1 MNARVLLGI
10 PSGGSVKTKTM
21 MSIIQVLFQTQA
33 EITLVEREG
42 ALGPDN
48 RNHLAQM
55 ALDGD
60 YTHLFLVDAD
70 MSFPGDTLERLLAH
84 KKDLIGA
91 SYNYRAFPRKTVV
104 KLLDSQGGMYAPP
117 SELHAREVFKCYAI
131 GSGLKLVSTQA
142 LAHIPRPWFALD
154 FDKDG
159 MLSVSDDVWF
169 CQQARRVGIDT
180 WCDPTI
186 KAGHIGECEF

>member
-1 MNARVLLGI
+1 MGNRVLLGI

-21 MSIIQVLFQTQA
+21 MSIIQVLFQIQA

-55 ALDGD
+55 ALDGG

-70 MSFPGDTLERLLAH
+70 MSFPGDTLDRLLARN
-84 KKDLIGA
+84 KDLIGA
-91 SYNYRAFPRKTVV
+91 AYNYRQFPRATVV
-104 KLLDSQGGMYAPP
+104 KMRRADGTIYSP
-117 SELHAREVFKCYAI
+117 SFPLPAEPFTCLSI
-131 GSGLKLVSTQA
+131 GSGCKLVTTSA
-142 LAHIPRPWFALD
+142 LAHMPRPWFGLD

-169 CQQARRVGIDT
+169 CQQAARVGIET
-180 WCDPTI
+180 FCDPTI
-186 KAGHIGECEF
+186 RAGHIGSFEF

>member
-1 MNARVLLGI
+1 MSNTRVLLGI

-21 MSIIQVLFQTQA
+21 FSIFQVLFQTTAAQ
-33 EITLVEREG
+33 ITLAERQG

-55 ALDGD
+55 ALDGG

-70 MSFPGDTLERLLAH
+70 MSFPGDILERLLAH
-84 KKDLIGA
+84 NKDLIGA
-91 SYNYRAFPRKTVV
+91 AYNYRAFPRRTVV
-104 KLLDSQGGMYAPP
+104 KIKRDGQVYSPDRLPESLFSC
-117 SELHAREVFKCYAI
+117 HAI

-159 MLSVSDDVWF
+159 MLSVSDDSWF
-169 CQQARRVGIDT
+169 CQQARKVGIQT
-180 WCDPTI
+180 FCDPTI
-186 KAGHIGECEF
+186 EAKHIGEYEY

>member
-1 MNARVLLGI
+1 MIAKVLLGI

-21 MSIIQVLFQTQA
+21 FSIFQVLFQTTEAQ
-33 EITLVEREG
+33 ITLAERQG

-55 ALDGD
+55 ALEGD

-70 MSFPGDTLERLLAH
+70 MSFPGDTLTKLLSRG
-84 KKDLIGA
+84 KDLIGA
-91 SYNYRAFPRKTVV
+91 AYNYRALPRRTVV
-104 KLLDSQGGMYAPP
+104 KMHQDGRIYSPERLPESLFP
-117 SELHAREVFKCYAI
+117 CYAI
-131 GSGLKLVSTQA
+131 GSGVKLVTTHA
-142 LAHIPRPWFALD
+142 LAHMPRPWFALD

-169 CQQARRVGIDT
+169 CQQAARVGIET
-180 WCDPTI
+180 FCDPTI
-186 KAGHIGECEF
+186 RAGHIGSFEF

>member
-1 MNARVLLGI
+1 MF
-10 PSGGSVKTKTM
+10 
-21 MSIIQVLFQTQA
+21 SIFQVLFQTTAAQ
-33 EITLVEREG
+33 ITLAERQG

-70 MSFPGDTLERLLAH
+70 MSFPGDTLTRLLEH
-84 KKDLIGA
+84 KKDIVGA
-91 SYNYRAFPRKTVV
+91 AYNYRAFPRRTVV
-104 KLLDSQGGMYAPP
+104 KIKRDGQVYSPYRLPESLFSC
-117 SELHAREVFKCYAI
+117 HAI
-131 GSGLKLVSTQA
+131 GSGAKLVTTHA
-142 LAHIPRPWFALD
+142 LAHMPRPWFALD

-169 CQQARRVGIDT
+169 CQQAARVGIET
-180 WCDPTI
+180 FCDPTI
-186 KAGHIGECEF
+186 RAGHIGSFEF

>member
-70 MSFPGDTLERLLAH
+70 MSFPGDILERLLAH
-84 KKDLIGA
+84 NKDLIGA
-91 SYNYRAFPRKTVV
+91 AYNYRAFPRRTVV
-104 KLLDSQGGMYAPP
+104 KMNRDGHIHSPDRLPESLFSC
-117 SELHAREVFKCYAI
+117 HAI

-169 CQQARRVGIDT
+169 CQQAARVGIET
-180 WCDPTI
+180 FCDPTI
-186 KAGHIGECEF
+186 RAGHIGSFEF

>member
-1 MNARVLLGI
+1 MNKVLLGV

-21 MSIIQVLFQTQA
+21 FSIFQVLFQTTEAQ
-33 EITLVEREG
+33 ITLAERQG

-55 ALDGD
+55 ALEGD

-70 MSFPGDTLERLLAH
+70 MSFPGDTLTKLLSH
-84 KKDLIGA
+84 GKDLIGA
-91 SYNYRAFPRKTVV
+91 AYNYRALPRRTVV
-104 KLLDSQGGMYAPP
+104 KMHRDGHIYSPERLPESLFP
-117 SELHAREVFKCYAI
+117 CYAI
-131 GSGLKLVSTQA
+131 GSGVKLVTTHA
-142 LAHIPRPWFALD
+142 LAHMPRPWFALD

-169 CQQARRVGIDT
+169 CQQAARVGIET
-180 WCDPTI
+180 FCDPTI
-186 KAGHIGECEF
+186 RAGHIGSFEF

>member
-1 MNARVLLGI
+1 MAKVLLGI

-21 MSIIQVLFQTQA
+21 FSIFQVLFQTTDA
-33 EITLVEREG
+33 TITLAERQG

-70 MSFPGDTLERLLAH
+70 MSFPGDILERLLAH
-84 KKDLIGA
+84 NKDLIGA
-91 SYNYRAFPRKTVV
+91 AYNYRAFPRRTVV
-104 KLLDSQGGMYAPP
+104 KIKRDGQVYSPERLPESMFP
-117 SELHAREVFKCYAI
+117 CYAI
-131 GSGLKLVSTQA
+131 GSGVKLVTTHA
-142 LAHIPRPWFALD
+142 LAHMPRPWFALD
-154 FDKDG
+154 FDRDG

-169 CQQARRVGIDT
+169 CQQAARVGIET
-180 WCDPTI
+180 FCDPTI
-186 KAGHIGECEF
+186 RAGHIGSFEF

>member
-1 MNARVLLGI
+1 MSNTRVLLGI

-21 MSIIQVLFQTQA
+21 FSIFQVLFQTTAAQ
-33 EITLVEREG
+33 ITLAERQG

-55 ALDGD
+55 ALDGG

-70 MSFPGDTLERLLAH
+70 MSFPGDILERLLAH
-84 KKDLIGA
+84 NKDLIGA
-91 SYNYRAFPRKTVV
+91 AYNYRAFPRRTVV
-104 KLLDSQGGMYAPP
+104 KIKRDGQVYSPDRLPESLFSC
-117 SELHAREVFKCYAI
+117 HAI

-169 CQQARRVGIDT
+169 CQQAARVGIET
-180 WCDPTI
+180 FCDPTI
-186 KAGHIGECEF
+186 EAKHIGEFEY

>member
-1 MNARVLLGI
+1 MDARVLLGI

-55 ALDGD
+55 ALDGGH
-60 YTHLFLVDAD
+60 THLFLVDAD
-70 MSFPGDTLERLLAH
+70 MSFPGDTLTRLLEH
-84 KKDLIGA
+84 KKDIVGA
-91 SYNYRAFPRKTVV
+91 AYNYRAFPRRTVV
-104 KLLDSQGGMYAPP
+104 KIKRDGQVYSPDRLPESLFAC
-117 SELHAREVFKCYAI
+117 HAI
-131 GSGLKLVSTQA
+131 GSGVKLVTTQA
-142 LAHIPRPWFALD
+142 LAHMPRPWFALD

-169 CQQARRVGIDT
+169 CQQAARVGIET
-180 WCDPTI
+180 FCDPTI
-186 KAGHIGECEF
+186 RAGHVGSFEF